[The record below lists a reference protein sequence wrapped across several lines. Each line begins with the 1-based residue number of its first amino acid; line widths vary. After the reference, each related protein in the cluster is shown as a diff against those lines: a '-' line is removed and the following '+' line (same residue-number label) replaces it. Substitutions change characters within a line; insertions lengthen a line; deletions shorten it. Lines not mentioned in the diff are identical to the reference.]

1 MADRL
6 PFRFVALL
14 LLWLAAVGVVF
25 APQPVAAADEAT
37 ITVHIFWQKGCPYC
51 ADAKA
56 ELAQILA
63 ERPGARLD
71 PIELMTSD
79 GDDALFGKVSAH
91 FGIGQPAV
99 PLVIVGER
107 VFLGHA
113 DDGRSGRAY
122 AAAIDGCLRAAC
134 LDVVAALRR
143 GESPPRPPPFVEEES
158 AAVFVPDTVE
168 LPFFG
173 TVRTRDLSLPALT
186 VVLAAVDGFN
196 PCAMW
201 VLVFL
206 IGLLLG
212 LENEKRMWWL
222 GGAFL
227 LATAAM
233 YFAVM
238 AAWLELVLA
247 MGTAAWLRLVVGVV
261 AVAAGGWFLWEFKA
275 NPDAACRVTDADQ
288 RARLMSRFRRVVA
301 ESHLLPATIGIMALA
316 VAVNFIELVCSA
328 GVPVV
333 YGQILAMSD
342 LTPAAHYAHLAL
354 YLTIFM
360 FDDVAIFVTAMVALR
375 VSGLTGAYA
384 RWSHLIG
391 GIVLV
396 ALGATMIFRPEW
408 LG

>member
-1 MADRL
+1 MTDRL
-6 PFRFVALL
+6 RVRILALL
-14 LLWLAAVGVVF
+14 AALLAVAGLVVLGSGASAGAAEV
-25 APQPVAAADEAT
+25 
-37 ITVHIFWQKGCPYC
+37 TVHVFWQQGCPYC
-51 ADAKA
+51 AAAKA
-56 ELAQILA
+56 ELATIVA
-63 ERPGARLD
+63 ERPGARVN
-71 PIELMTSD
+71 PIELGTRD
-79 GDDALFGKVSAH
+79 ADDALFERVATH
-91 FGIGQPAV
+91 FGIAQPAV

-113 DDGRSGRAY
+113 DGGRSGRAY
-122 AAAIDGCLRAAC
+122 TAAIDAC
-134 LDVVAALRR
+134 LGGTCPDVVAALAR
-143 GESPPRPPPFVEEES
+143 GESPPKPPPYVDDDGAEIFIPES
-158 AAVFVPDTVE
+158 VV

-173 TVRTRDLSLPALT
+173 TVRTQDLSLPALT

-212 LENEKRMWWL
+212 LENERRMWIL

-227 LATAAM
+227 FATAAM

-238 AAWLELVLA
+238 AAWLNLVLA
-247 MGTAAWLRLVVGVV
+247 IGTAAWLRTMVGIV
-261 AVAAGGWFLWEFKA
+261 AVAAGGLFLWEFRT
-275 NPDAACRVTDADQ
+275 NPDAACRVTDAEG
-288 RARLMSRFRRVVA
+288 RARMMTRIRRVVA
-301 ESHLLPATIGIMALA
+301 ESRLLPAVVGIMALA
-316 VAVNFIELVCSA
+316 VAVNFIELICSA

-342 LTPAAHYAHLAL
+342 LTTTAHYAHLVL

-360 FDDVAIFVTAMVALR
+360 LDDVAIFVTAMVAAR

-391 GIVLV
+391 GVVLL